1 MKRCLILCNS
11 NHYTKQMDA
20 IANKFAPLRTGEQV
34 RDEFMRRG
42 LSISEW
48 ARARGYS
55 AQLVYQVLAGRK
67 RCLRGQ
73 SHAIAVTLGL
83 KEGLVGSIND
93 IDGTVSAP
101 LGAITSEAGEQ
112 IANN

>member
-1 MKRCLILCNS
+1 
-11 NHYTKQMDA
+11 MDA
-20 IANKFAPLRTGEQV
+20 IANSYIPLRTGAQV
-34 RDEFMRRG
+34 RDEFNRRG

-73 SHAIAVTLGL
+73 SHAIAVALGL
-83 KEGLVGSIND
+83 KDGLVGSLSD
-93 IDGTVSAP
+93 IDLFVNKPQGGNT
-101 LGAITSEAGEQ
+101 LEAGDQ
-112 IANN
+112 KAST